1 MPAGPGRTSPPPAPG
16 ARTLSPKGQRIAAH
30 YLKQVLTAR
39 VYDVAR
45 ETPLEPARNLSR
57 RLANQVLLK
66 REDQQPVFSFKLR
79 GAYNK
84 MVHLAPEARDRGVIC
99 ASAGNHAQGVALA
112 AKRLGCRAVIVMPVT
127 TPRLKIDAVQALG
140 GEVVLQGDSYS
151 DAYAH
156 ALQLQADAGLTF
168 VHPFDDPQVIAGQG
182 TVAMEILRQHQG
194 PLDAVFVAIGGGG
207 LIAGV
212 AAYIKAVRPEVK
224 VIGVQTVDSDAMLQ
238 SVRKGRRV
246 TLPDVGLF
254 SDGTAV
260 KLVGEETFRVAR
272 ELVDDYVL
280 VDTDAVCAA
289 IKDVFQDTRSVLEP
303 AGALGVAA
311 IKQYV
316 AQHKLKGQTLVA
328 ITCGANMNFD
338 RLRFV
343 AERAEFGEQREAL
356 FAVTIPEERGSFKRF
371 CELLGPRSV
380 TEFNYRISDAKLA
393 HVFVGLSIQRRDEA
407 DRIERQFIKQGFPTV
422 NLTDDELAK
431 EHVRHMVGGRSEL
444 ARQERLFRFQF
455 PEKPGA
461 LMRFLAAMHPGW
473 NISLFHYRNQGADYG
488 RILVGIQVPAGD
500 EKAFDDFLRSLAYPC
515 SEETLNPVVGLFL
528 K

>member
-1 MPAGPGRTSPPPAPG
+1 MPAGQSPPPVRAVS
-16 ARTLSPKGQRIAAH
+16 AKGQRIAAH
-30 YLKQVLTAR
+30 YLKRVLTAR
-39 VYDVAR
+39 VYDVAH
-45 ETPLEPARNLSR
+45 ETPLAPARLLSR
-57 RLANQVLLK
+57 RLGNQVLLK

-84 MVHLAPEARDRGVIC
+84 MVHLAPQALARGVIC

-112 AKRLGCRAVIVMPVT
+112 AKKLGCRAVIVMPVT
-127 TPRLKIDAVQALG
+127 TPRLKVDAVLALG
-140 GEVVLQGDSYS
+140 GEVVQQGDSYS
-151 DAYAH
+151 DAYGY
-156 ALQLQADAGLTF
+156 ALQLQQAQNLSF
-168 VHPFDDPQVIAGQG
+168 VHPFDDPDVIAGQG

-207 LIAGV
+207 LISGV
-212 AAYIKAVRPEVK
+212 AAYIKAVRPEVR
-224 VIGVQTVDSDAMLQ
+224 VIGVQTADSDAMLQ
-238 SVRKGRRV
+238 SVRMGRRV
-246 TLPDVGLF
+246 SLAEVGLF

-260 KLVGEETFRVAR
+260 KLVGEETFRITR
-272 ELVDDYVL
+272 ELVDDYVV

-289 IKDVFQDTRSVLEP
+289 IKDVFLDTRSVLEP
-303 AGALGVAA
+303 AGALGVAG

-316 AQHKLKGQTLVA
+316 ATHKLKGQTLVA
-328 ITCGANMNFD
+328 ITCGANINFD

-380 TEFNYRISDAKLA
+380 TEFNYRISNAQVA
-393 HVFVGLSIQRRDEA
+393 HVFVGLAIQKRDEA
-407 DRIERQFIKQGFPTV
+407 ERIARVFVKHRFATV

-444 ARQERLFRFQF
+444 ARDERLFRFQF
-455 PEKPGA
+455 PERPGA

-488 RILVGIQVPAGD
+488 RILVGLQVPTGD
-500 EKAFDDFLRSLAYPC
+500 KAAFDNFLRTLAYPFT
-515 SEETLNPVVGLFL
+515 EETRNPLAALFL